1 LRVLIAQPGEERM
14 GSSTVLR
21 LRRSAAQLHAL
32 AQVEREIR
40 ATDSKGRCRYL
51 RDFSA
56 AYRSYERVISRA
68 HILERCASS
77 DIVLIGDYHALPAS
91 QHFAVELVR
100 ELARAQSR
108 PVVLGVEA
116 VFARHQNV
124 LDEWMAG
131 AITEEELR
139 ERIRFDLDWGY
150 AWEPY
155 RELLMAAR
163 EHAKAVYGLD
173 CMPRTDLRR
182 IAARDRHSAGK
193 ILEVRAQHPNAIV
206 VVLFGESHLAPNHIP
221 ELLRRLLPEERVLTV
236 LQNVDPLYWK
246 AAGERR
252 EQVEAVKVREDV
264 ICVFNSTPLEKY
276 ESYRL
281 CLDRWSREGSGAPD
295 FGPTVYNLIDGLAR
309 FLNINACSAHNGRQP
324 KFLVDQLP
332 EVYCRTS
339 DELLHK
345 LLQRRI
351 AAEPDR
357 KAIRARLAEQG
368 SAYLPS
374 MNSIYVTD
382 FQMVHVAEEAA
393 SFLHHACRGS
403 AKAESDN
410 GSSELGAQD
419 RFYSRALEHALAYF
433 GSRVLYPARPP
444 VREAGL
450 YALYA
455 QSQAEIES
463 SNAYSYAE
471 YMRMLDFLVL
481 HKDYEGGTRRYLA
494 TPALIEEGV
503 RFTGSRFDF
512 ATRQLGYMLGTELYD
527 AYVAGRVG
535 KRFLRSLFFYRPND
549 AQGARE
555 FYFAVVR
562 RIRRTGKRPV

>member
-1 LRVLIAQPGEERM
+1 M

-206 VVLFGESHLAPNHIP
+206 VVLFGESHLAPNHLP
-221 ELLRRLLPEERVLTV
+221 ALLQHSGTSRVVTV
-236 LQNVDPLYWK
+236 LQNVDTLYWE
-246 AAGERR
+246 AAGEPSDHIDAV
-252 EQVEAVKVREDV
+252 QVRHDV
-264 ICVFNSTPLEKY
+264 FCVFNATPLSKY

-281 CLDRWSREGSGAPD
+281 CIDRWRRLGRAAPD
-295 FGPTVYNLIDGLAR
+295 FAPSVYNLIDALLR
-309 FLNINACSAHNGRQP
+309 FLNIDKYAASNAFQARY
-324 KFLVDQLP
+324 LVDLLP
-332 EVYCRTS
+332 EVCSRPS
-339 DELLHK
+339 LEQLER
-345 LLQRRI
+345 LLQKKGLTEQEMKRVVERI
-351 AAEPDR
+351 ERLGACHVPSINAIFATGFAVEGAAEVAAR
-357 KAIRARLAEQG
+357 FVHRACQG
-368 SAYLPS
+368 VL
-374 MNSIYVTD
+374 
-382 FQMVHVAEEAA
+382 
-393 SFLHHACRGS
+393 LKRGIEPHLS
-403 AKAESDN
+403 PEDAFYARV
-410 GSSELGAQD
+410 LG
-419 RFYSRALEHALAYF
+419 EALAYF
-433 GSRVLYPARPP
+433 GSRMLCPGRPP
-444 VREAGL
+444 VRESDL
-450 YALYA
+450 YPLYA
-455 QSQAEIES
+455 QPREEIEGKTI
-463 SNAYSYAE
+463 YTYRE
-471 YMRMLDFLVL
+471 YMEMIDFLVL
-481 HKDYEGGTRRYLA
+481 HRDYEANHRHYRSVPDLVRQGMLFTEDKLEFVVEWLGKMLA
-494 TPALIEEGV
+494 T
-503 RFTGSRFDF
+503 D
-512 ATRQLGYMLGTELYD
+512 LYD
-527 AYVAGRVG
+527 AYLSGRIA
-535 KRFLRSLFFYRPND
+535 KRFVRSLFMRPLDRPCAAHD
-549 AQGARE
+549 A
-555 FYFAVVR
+555 YFAVVR
-562 RIRRTGKRPV
+562 RLSKGSRRLTT

>member
-1 LRVLIAQPGEERM
+1 MASASTLRW
-14 GSSTVLR
+14 
-21 LRRSAAQLHAL
+21 RRSAAQLHAL

-40 ATDSKGRCRYL
+40 ATDPNSRRKYL
-51 RDFSA
+51 RDFSEA
-56 AYRSYERVISRA
+56 FRSYQTVLTREQLESLLRSA
-68 HILERCASS
+68 GIL
-77 DIVLIGDYHALPAS
+77 LIGDYHALPAS
-91 QHFAVELVR
+91 QHYAASLIA
-100 ELARAQSR
+100 ELAGASER
-108 PVVLGVEA
+108 PVILGLETI
-116 VFARHQNV
+116 FARDQHI
-124 LDEWMAG
+124 LDEWMRG
-131 AITEEELR
+131 EIEEEELR

-150 AWEPY
+150 QWEPFY
-155 RELLMAAR
+155 ELLAAAR
-163 EHAKAVYGLD
+163 SHGVLIYGLD
-173 CMPRTDLRR
+173 CMPRDDLRK
-182 IAARDRHSAGK
+182 IAARDRHAAEK
-193 ILEVRAQHPNAIV
+193 IAELRLRHPESQIG
-206 VVLFGESHLAPNHIP
+206 VLFGESHLAPNHIP

-252 EQVEAVKVREDV
+252 EQVEAVRVREDV
-264 ICVFNSTPLEKY
+264 VCVFNSTPLEKY
-276 ESYRL
+276 ESYRQ

-309 FLNINACSAHNGRQP
+309 FLNINACSSHNGRQP

-339 DELLHK
+339 DELLRK

-368 SAYLPS
+368 SAYLPA

-382 FQMVHVAEEAA
+382 FQMAHVAEEAT
-393 SFLHHACRGS
+393 SFLHHACRG
-403 AKAESDN
+403 AKAAN
-410 GSSELGAQD
+410 GNGGGEPEAQD
-419 RFYSRALEHALAYF
+419 RFYARVLEHALGYF

-463 SNAYSYAE
+463 SNAYGYAE

-481 HKDYEGGTRRYLA
+481 HKDYEGSMRRYLA

-535 KRFLRSLFFYRPND
+535 KRFLRSLFFYQTDSP
-549 AQGARE
+549 GEWRE
-555 FYFAVVR
+555 LYLTVVR
-562 RIRRTGKRPV
+562 RTRKTRKRPA

>member
-1 LRVLIAQPGEERM
+1 MASASTLRW
-14 GSSTVLR
+14 
-21 LRRSAAQLHAL
+21 RRSAAQLHAL
-32 AQVEREIR
+32 VQVEREIR
-40 ATDSKGRCRYL
+40 ATDPNSRRKYL
-51 RDFSA
+51 RDYSEAFRTYQAVLTREQLESLLHSA
-56 AYRSYERVISRA
+56 G
-68 HILERCASS
+68 LL
-77 DIVLIGDYHALPAS
+77 LIGDYHALPAS
-91 QHFAVELVR
+91 QRYAACLMA
-100 ELARAQSR
+100 ELAANNQR
-108 PVVLGVEA
+108 PLVLGLETI
-116 VFARHQNV
+116 FARDQHIV
-124 LDEWMAG
+124 DEWMRG
-131 AITEEELR
+131 EIEEEELR

-150 AWEPY
+150 QWEPFY
-155 RELLMAAR
+155 ELLAAAR
-163 EHAKAVYGLD
+163 SHGVLIYGLD
-173 CMPRTDLRR
+173 CMPRDDLRK
-182 IAARDRHSAGK
+182 IAARDRHAAEK
-193 ILEVRAQHPNAIV
+193 IAELRLRHPEAQIG
-206 VVLFGESHLAPNHIP
+206 VLFGESHLAPNHIP

-252 EQVEAVKVREDV
+252 EQVEAVKVREEV

-309 FLNINACSAHNGRQP
+309 FLNINACSAQNGRQP

-332 EVYCRTS
+332 EVYCRSS

-368 SAYLPS
+368 SAYLPA

-403 AKAESDN
+403 AKAAN
-410 GSSELGAQD
+410 GNGGSEPEAQD
-419 RFYSRALEHALAYF
+419 RFYSRVLEHALAYF

-444 VREAGL
+444 AREAGL

-481 HKDYEGGTRRYLA
+481 HKDYEGGMRRYLA

-512 ATRQLGYMLGTELYD
+512 ATRELGYMLGTELYD

-535 KRFLRSLFFYRPND
+535 KRFLRSLFFHKAN
-549 AQGARE
+549 AAEGARD
-555 FYFAVVR
+555 FYFTVVR